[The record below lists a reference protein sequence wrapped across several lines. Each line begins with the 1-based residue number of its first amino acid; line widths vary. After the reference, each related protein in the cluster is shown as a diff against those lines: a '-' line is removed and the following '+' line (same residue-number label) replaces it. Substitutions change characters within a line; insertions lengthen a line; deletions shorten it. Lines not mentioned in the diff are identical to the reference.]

1 MFGLQRGLDRRDDG
15 RADRRSPATVTFGMN
30 TENKVPVWVTS
41 RHLSRSIQTR
51 WAYQSCWL
59 AWPMA
64 GSAPAA
70 ASTPWRCIAASRVMI
85 VGKATDDRRAERRG
99 LAPVECG
106 DVLVADLGHF
116 LDMPHDTSGPAQRLA
131 QHLGDIVRAGTAG
144 AVGDP
149 WVSALPCRRRP
160 AHKRCP
166 GRMTIALV
174 GAEALAPIRWWC
186 SVCDDE
192 GVISN
197 WADSPYDLRR
207 RRLGVAGDVDEVIVS
222 DKTAAALRE
231 LVLLDPDCE
240 RLVFGMRA
248 HPDGAALL
256 TSADDLEELI
266 GFVAAEANHEP
277 NRRRQ
282 DRLDA
287 AFNAL
292 TEAAQTLYG

>member
-1 MFGLQRGLDRRDDG
+1 
-15 RADRRSPATVTFGMN
+15 
-30 TENKVPVWVTS
+30 
-41 RHLSRSIQTR
+41 
-51 WAYQSCWL
+51 
-59 AWPMA
+59 
-64 GSAPAA
+64 
-70 ASTPWRCIAASRVMI
+70 
-85 VGKATDDRRAERRG
+85 
-99 LAPVECG
+99 
-106 DVLVADLGHF
+106 
-116 LDMPHDTSGPAQRLA
+116 MPHDASGPARRLA
-131 QHLGDIVRAGTAG
+131 RHLGDIVRAGTAG
-144 AVGDP
+144 EVGDP

-160 AHKRCP
+160 AHRRCP
-166 GRMTIALV
+166 GRITIAV
-174 GAEALAPIRWWC
+174 VSAEASAPIRWWC

-207 RRLGVAGDVDEVIVS
+207 RRLSLAGDVDEVIVS
-222 DKTAAALRE
+222 DKTATVLRD
-231 LVLLDPDCE
+231 LVLLDPDRE

>member
-1 MFGLQRGLDRRDDG
+1 MQ
-15 RADRRSPATVTFGMN
+15 
-30 TENKVPVWVTS
+30 
-41 RHLSRSIQTR
+41 
-51 WAYQSCWL
+51 
-59 AWPMA
+59 
-64 GSAPAA
+64 
-70 ASTPWRCIAASRVMI
+70 
-85 VGKATDDRRAERRG
+85 ERRG
-99 LAPVECG
+99 WAPVQCG
-106 DVLVADLGHF
+106 DVLVADLHHF
-116 LDMPHDTSGPAQRLA
+116 LDMPHDASGPARRLA

-144 AVGDP
+144 EAGDR

-166 GRMTIALV
+166 GRITIAIA
-174 GAEALAPIRWWC
+174 GAEASAPIRWWC

-207 RRLGVAGDVDEVIVS
+207 RRLSLAGALDEVIVS
-222 DKTAAALRE
+222 DKTAAALRD

-256 TSADDLEELI
+256 TSTDDLEELI

-292 TEAAQTLYG
+292 TQAAQTLSR

>member
-1 MFGLQRGLDRRDDG
+1 M
-15 RADRRSPATVTFGMN
+15 T
-30 TENKVPVWVTS
+30 
-41 RHLSRSIQTR
+41 
-51 WAYQSCWL
+51 
-59 AWPMA
+59 
-64 GSAPAA
+64 
-70 ASTPWRCIAASRVMI
+70 IA
-85 VGKATDDRRAERRG
+85 
-99 LAPVECG
+99 
-106 DVLVADLGHF
+106 
-116 LDMPHDTSGPAQRLA
+116 
-131 QHLGDIVRAGTAG
+131 IVRADA
-144 AVGDP
+144 A
-149 WVSALPCRRRP
+149 
-160 AHKRCP
+160 
-166 GRMTIALV
+166 
-174 GAEALAPIRWWC
+174 APIRWWC

-197 WADSPYDLRR
+197 WTDTVYDLRR
-207 RRLGVAGDVDEVIVS
+207 RRLSVAGAVDEVIVS

-256 TSADDLEELI
+256 TSADDLDELI

-287 AFNAL
+287 AFDAL